1 MVMVYRAKELYCT
14 PAVVSSQASH
24 DEKNIID
31 SVLNIV
37 IQYAHNSEA
46 MPMHTQ
52 LTENERAW
60 LADLIETALLTG
72 TYAYTLAPNEI
83 VHLARKLQIDL
94 TDLITKL
101 ERG

>member
-1 MVMVYRAKELYCT
+1 
-14 PAVVSSQASH
+14 
-24 DEKNIID
+24 
-31 SVLNIV
+31 
-37 IQYAHNSEA
+37 
-46 MPMHTQ
+46 MHTQ